1 MKKHIVIA
9 TRSSK
14 LALWQAEWVKT
25 QIQLNFPKVTVEL
38 SLIKTKGDKILDTP
52 LAKIGG
58 KGLFVKE
65 LETAMLKNEA
75 DIAVHSLKDVPVEL
89 PEGLSISVYTKRETP
104 NDAFVSNHYSDFSE
118 LPKGAVIGTSSLRR
132 MAQLKK
138 IRPDI
143 EFKSL
148 RGNVITRLSKLDN
161 GDYDAIILAAAG
173 LIRLE
178 LKDRITRLLDV
189 DISLPAI
196 GQGVVCIETRTND
209 EEVMAL
215 LAPLKDHETRITVQA
230 ERALLCRLNGGC
242 QVPLAGYA
250 TLSEN
255 TIYLTGLIASL
266 DGKQIIKKSIQG
278 NSKDAH
284 TLGTTLAEDLLKSG
298 GREILESVGIEVAE

>member
-1 MKKHIVIA
+1 MKKHIIIA

-14 LALWQAEWVKT
+14 LALWQAEWVKA
-25 QIQLNFPKVTVEL
+25 QIQLHFPEVTVEL

-65 LETAMLKNEA
+65 LETAMLNNEA

-89 PEGLSISVYTKRETP
+89 PKGLAISVYTKRETP
-104 NDAFVSNHYSDFSE
+104 NDAFVSNHFSDFSE
-118 LPKGAVIGTSSLRR
+118 LPNGAIVGTSSLRR

-143 EFKSL
+143 ELKSL
-148 RGNVITRLSKLDN
+148 RGNVITRLSKLDS

-178 LKDRITRLLDV
+178 LKERITRLLDV

-209 EEVMAL
+209 EAIMAL
-215 LAPLKDHETRITVQA
+215 LAPLKDSETKVTVQA

-255 TIYLTGLIASL
+255 TIQLTGLIASL

-278 NSKDAH
+278 PTQEAE
-284 TLGTTLAEDLLKSG
+284 TLGITLAEDLLNSG
-298 GREILESVGIEVAE
+298 GREILESVGIEVA

>member
-1 MKKHIVIA
+1 MKKKIVIA

-14 LALWQAEWVKT
+14 LALWQAEWVKG
-25 QIQLNFPKVTVEL
+25 QILQHYPEVKVEL

-65 LETAMLKNEA
+65 LETAMLNNEA

-89 PEGLSISVYTKRETP
+89 PEGLSITVYTEREIP
-104 NDAFVSNHYSDFSE
+104 NDAFVSNHFDDFSD
-118 LPKGAVIGTSSLRR
+118 LPKGAIVGTSSLRR

-138 IRPDI
+138 LRPDI

-148 RGNVITRLSKLDN
+148 RGNVLTRLSKLDS

-178 LKDRITRLLDV
+178 LKERITRLLAV

-196 GQGVVCIETRTND
+196 GQGVVCIETRVND
-209 EEVMAL
+209 EEVLAL
-215 LAPLKDHETRITVQA
+215 LKPLKDKKTEVTTIA

-250 TLSEN
+250 TLSGDQLQ
-255 TIYLTGLIASL
+255 LTGLIASL
-266 DGKQIIKKSIQG
+266 DGSTIIKRSIQG
-278 NSKDAH
+278 PSQNGH
-284 TLGTTLAEDLLKSG
+284 ILGTKLAEELLTSG

>member
-14 LALWQAEWVKT
+14 LALWQAEWVKA
-25 QIQLNFPKVTVEL
+25 QIQHHYPEVTVDL

-65 LETAMLKNEA
+65 LETAMLNNKA

-104 NDAFVSNHYSDFSE
+104 NDAFVSNNYAAFAD
-118 LPKGAVIGTSSLRR
+118 LPKGAVVGTSSLRR

-178 LKDRITRLLDV
+178 LKERITHLLDV

-196 GQGVVCIETRTND
+196 GQGVVCIETRFND
-209 EEVMAL
+209 KEVL
-215 LAPLKDHETRITVQA
+215 EILAPLKDHQTELTISA

-250 TLSEN
+250 TLCGDK
-255 TIYLTGLIASL
+255 IQLTGLIASL
-266 DGKQIIKKSIQG
+266 DGSNIIKKNIEGS
-278 NSKDAH
+278 SLDAKI
-284 TLGTTLAEDLLKSG
+284 LGTKLAEELLING
-298 GREILESVGIEVAE
+298 GREILESVGIEVAK

>member
-14 LALWQAEWVKT
+14 LALWQAEWVKA
-25 QIQLNFPKVTVEL
+25 QIQHHYPEVTVDL

-65 LETAMLKNEA
+65 LETAILNNKA

-89 PEGLSISVYTKRETP
+89 PEGLSISVYMKRETP
-104 NDAFVSNHYSDFSE
+104 NDAFVSNHYAAFVD
-118 LPKGAVIGTSSLRR
+118 LPKGAVVGTSSLRR

-148 RGNVITRLSKLDN
+148 RGNVITRLSKLDSGN
-161 GDYDAIILAAAG
+161 YDAIILAAAG

-178 LKDRITRLLDV
+178 LKGRITHLLDV

-196 GQGVVCIETRTND
+196 GQGVVCIETRSFD
-209 EEVMAL
+209 EEVLEL
-215 LAPLKDHETRITVQA
+215 LGPLKDNETELTIKA

-250 TLSEN
+250 TLCEDK
-255 TIYLTGLIASL
+255 IQLTGLIASL
-266 DGKQIIKKSIQG
+266 DGSNIIKKNIEGS
-278 NSKDAH
+278 SLDAKI
-284 TLGTTLAEDLLKSG
+284 LGTKLAEELLING
-298 GREILESVGIEVAE
+298 GREILESVGIEVAK